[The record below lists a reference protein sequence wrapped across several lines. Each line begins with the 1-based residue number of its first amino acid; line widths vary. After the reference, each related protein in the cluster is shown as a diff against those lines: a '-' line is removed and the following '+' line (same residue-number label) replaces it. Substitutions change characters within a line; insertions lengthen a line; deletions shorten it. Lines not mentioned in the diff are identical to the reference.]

1 MVRMKLRFLH
11 LAFLIS
17 LIACGGGGDDDGAL
31 SKPINI
37 STECLYPGIP
47 SRTTEYKN
55 GAYSSV
61 TKWYESK
68 KLACTTEC
76 LNYGKDCSTSSYK
89 Y

>member
-1 MVRMKLRFLH
+1 MVKLNFRFLH
-11 LAFLIS
+11 LAFLTV
-17 LIACGGGGDDDGAL
+17 LAACGGGGDDEDVVNK
-31 SKPINI
+31 SINI
-37 STECLYPGIP
+37 STECLFPGIP

-68 KLACTTEC
+68 NLACTTTC